1 MQMKQISAYVMA
13 YLLWVV
19 AMLLGV
25 AFLLIGMNGIPQ
37 LLAPFFSATEFNER
51 FMAGFINRIF
61 LVVSGIG
68 ILIIIV
74 AVESY
79 FRHGAQSNTLW
90 QRAARVF
97 GPLLLLIFVADLCR
111 EIYFQNSFGF
121 VLQWLRLALEL
132 AAAVALSYFGYRKP
146 LPRMPRRPESNPF

>member
-1 MQMKQISAYVMA
+1 MHIKQISIYVMA
-13 YLLWVV
+13 YLLWIA

-68 ILIIIV
+68 ILVIIV
-74 AVESY
+74 AVESF

-97 GPLLLLIFVADLCR
+97 GPMLLLVFVADLCQAV
-111 EIYFQNSFGF
+111 YFQNSFG
-121 VLQWLRLALEL
+121 LTPPLLRLTLEL
-132 AAAVALSYFGYRKP
+132 AAALALAFLGYRKP
-146 LPRMPRRPESNPF
+146 LPRLPRRPNANTF

>member
-1 MQMKQISAYVMA
+1 MQIKQISTYIMA

-37 LLAPFFSATEFNER
+37 LLAPFFSATDFNVR

-68 ILIIIV
+68 ILVIIV

-97 GPLLLLIFVADLCR
+97 GPMLLLVFVADLCQV
-111 EIYFQNSFGF
+111 IFLQYPFG
-121 VLQWLRLALEL
+121 LNPRWLILALEL
-132 AAAVALSYFGYRKP
+132 AAALALTYFGYRKP
-146 LPRMPRRPESNPF
+146 LPRMPRRPASNTF